1 MIGHRTAIGLSLLGA
16 LLICAFA
23 AQSASAAFVP
33 AVNTTAFTCVPGG
46 GDKDFKDAHC
56 DEFVGKEKGSFGH
69 VLIPAGETKIS
80 VTNAKTGKLTE
91 TAEPSVL
98 KGVLGGVNSEITAT
112 TVTGEGF
119 ILNEELPAGSK
130 NHQVT
135 GTVTTKFTGIT
146 INKPLNCTTKE
157 IVVKSFFKG
166 VEKGGPK
173 ENTMGL
179 EFTPDPEKEPFAS
192 IPFEGEK
199 CALKGKSLVVT
210 GTAIATGTP
219 KPEEKHSG
227 ATTFFTNEMTK
238 ETLKVGEGAAEFN
251 SKTTVTMSGGGNP
264 ISLTTV
270 T

>member
-33 AVNTTAFTCVPGG
+33 AVNTTAFTCVPEGG
-46 GDKDFKDAHC
+46 NKDFKDAHC
-56 DEFVGKEKGSFGH
+56 DEKVAAGTGKFGH
-69 VLIPAGETKIS
+69 ELIPAGETKTSI
-80 VTNAKTGKLTE
+80 TNAKTNAAT
-91 TAEPSVL
+91 TAAEPSVL
-98 KGVLGGVNSEITAT
+98 KGTLGGVAAEITAK
-112 TVTGEGF
+112 TVSGSGF
-119 ILNEELPAGSK
+119 IENEEIPAGSK

-135 GTVTTKFTGIT
+135 GTVDTKFTEIT

-166 VEKGGPK
+166 VEKGGP
-173 ENTMGL
+173 EANTMGL
-179 EFTPDPEKEPFAS
+179 EFIPDPTETPFAK

-199 CALKGKSLVVT
+199 CALKGKTLEVT

-219 KPEEKHSG
+219 NPKERWSG
-227 ATTFFTNEMTK
+227 ATVFFTNEMTK
-238 ETLKVGEGAAEFN
+238 ETLKIGEGPAEFS

-264 ISLTTV
+264 LSLTTV

>member
-1 MIGHRTAIGLSLLGA
+1 MNGHRAVIGLALLGA
-16 LLICAFA
+16 LSLCAFA

-46 GDKDFKDAHC
+46 GNKDFKDAHC
-56 DEFVGKEKGSFGH
+56 DEKVAPETGSFGH

-80 VTNAKTGKLTE
+80 VTNAKTAKGTE
-91 TAEPSVL
+91 AAEPSVL
-98 KGVLGGVNSEITAT
+98 KMVLGGVNSEITAT
-112 TVTGEGF
+112 TVTGEGV

-146 INKPLNCTTKE
+146 VNKPLNCTAKE

-179 EFTPDPEKEPFAS
+179 EFTPDPEKAPFAE
-192 IPFEGEK
+192 IPLEGEK
-199 CALKGKSLVVT
+199 CALKGKTFVIT
-210 GTAIATGTP
+210 GTMIATGTP

-238 ETLKVGEGAAEFN
+238 ETLKVGEGAAELS
-251 SKTTVTMSGGGNP
+251 SKTTISMTGGGNP